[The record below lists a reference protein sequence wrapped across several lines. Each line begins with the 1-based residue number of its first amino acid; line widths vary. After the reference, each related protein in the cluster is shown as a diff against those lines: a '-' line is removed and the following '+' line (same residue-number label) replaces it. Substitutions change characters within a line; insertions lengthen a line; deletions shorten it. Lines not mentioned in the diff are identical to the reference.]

1 MLSVG
6 CTKPEAGVEAGW
18 AERLGDPAPPHHFL
32 ESCPRLGAQPGLII
46 AHPPRLCPAS
56 PGVPRPGEGRV
67 IINPRPEILPE
78 GPGRAAG
85 PGSRP
90 AAPLLEPAPRIME
103 TGRPPGPRCSAPR
116 SSSGRVGKEPGPGAS
131 SAGGRGAQHCL
142 LSGASAAPRQKWAR
156 LRPDPRH
163 PNRDL
168 ETRRLRQGVLRDQA
182 LRPPDGPS
190 WDCALLPSPG
200 PRTPLAIGCAE
211 PESWDLSP
219 RRGTSPVPSVRSLRS
234 EPANPRL
241 GLPALLNSY
250 PLKGPG
256 LAPPWAPRTQTGH
269 VIITVQPSGSCI
281 EHSKSL
287 DLGLGELLL
296 GTPAARDCAHRS
308 WPRLDRLS
316 LGGYAK
322 LGGEN
327 LGARV

>member
-1 MLSVG
+1 LY
-6 CTKPEAGVEAGW
+6 E
-18 AERLGDPAPPHHFL
+18 
-32 ESCPRLGAQPGLII
+32 
-46 AHPPRLCPAS
+46 
-56 PGVPRPGEGRV
+56 
-67 IINPRPEILPE
+67 
-78 GPGRAAG
+78 
-85 PGSRP
+85 
-90 AAPLLEPAPRIME
+90 
-103 TGRPPGPRCSAPR
+103 
-116 SSSGRVGKEPGPGAS
+116 
-131 SAGGRGAQHCL
+131 
-142 LSGASAAPRQKWAR
+142 
-156 LRPDPRH
+156 
-163 PNRDL
+163 NRDL